1 METDLLAV
9 TFTPST
15 TAVAGSLTASALLGL
30 VPLLT
35 FFVLLAGFKLKAWY
49 SGLGALAVALIIAVV
64 GFGMPAPLAGLSALQ
79 GIAFGLFPVM
89 WIVVTAIW
97 FYELTVVSG
106 RFEDLRQV
114 FNSVGR
120 GDMRVQA
127 MLIAF
132 CFGGMLEA
140 LAGFGAPVAI
150 TGAC

>member
-89 WIVVTAIW
+89 
-97 FYELTVVSG
+97 
-106 RFEDLRQV
+106 
-114 FNSVGR
+114 
-120 GDMRVQA
+120 
-127 MLIAF
+127 
-132 CFGGMLEA
+132 
-140 LAGFGAPVAI
+140 
-150 TGAC
+150 